1 MIHKLLL
8 GYVFLN
14 KIQSLKNLIKKKF
27 FQEKCGAEPKM
38 ESLFSK
44 YTECNDRVNGR
55 SRTTET
61 CTEELFDYLH
71 ELDHCVSKTL
81 WSKLK

>member
-1 MIHKLLL
+1 
-8 GYVFLN
+8 
-14 KIQSLKNLIKKKF
+14 
-27 FQEKCGAEPKM
+27 M